1 MSRVGNKHII
11 LPDGVTLEVKEGYAT
26 VTGPKGSQ
34 DVIINNG
41 ITLDI
46 EGNEITVKRESD
58 AKQIKQNHGTTRA
71 NLYNAIVG
79 CKDGYKKDLVM
90 TGIGYKAA
98 MEGKNVRLWVGFSHQ
113 VIIEPNEG
121 VTISCPSATEISV
134 SGISKQAVGQTAARI
149 REVRPPEP
157 YNAKGIAYKGEVIR
171 RKEGKRAAA
180 GKKK

>member
-11 LPDGVTLEVKEGYAT
+11 IPEGVNVDVKEGYAT
-26 VTGPKGSQ
+26 VTGPKGSL

-46 EGNEITVKRESD
+46 DGNEITVKREND
-58 AKQIKQNHGTTRA
+58 LKQIKQNHGTTRA

-79 CKDGYKKDLVM
+79 VKDGYTKELTM

-98 MEGKNVRLWVGFSHQ
+98 MEGKNIRLWVGYSHQ
-113 VIIEPNEG
+113 VVIEPNEG
-121 VTISCPSATEISV
+121 VTISCKSPTEITV

-149 REVRPPEP
+149 RETRPPEP

-171 RKEGKRAAA
+171 RKEGKRAAT